1 MISSKASKKV
11 KKERKKFIIAMII
24 FAMMFFVRDVFNI
37 NIPQTIFLLVACF
50 YYIIFDLDEC
60 IAFTA
65 TLAVWGSGFQANY
78 AILFGIFAILLKKYK
93 KIVFSYEFILLIFII
108 LWEALHIFIPPFSV
122 AEYARHMVCYIIL
135 WIIIFDK
142 NTKFD
147 YPLVLITFAAVTI
160 FVLFD
165 ILAQTLA
172 FFDYSIANIISKGLR
187 FGNVHDIGG
196 GESLSLSNNQ
206 NFIGILCA
214 LSIGSLLV
222 VAFNSLNKK
231 TLISCLLGMLI
242 LVFFGLLTQS
252 KTFILLLAICIIG
265 SVFYYNKSKKLNF
278 LFFIIIASIL
288 LCAIYFITK
297 LLIPDVLNN
306 VINRFLVDDI
316 SSGRVD
322 IFRNYNDLILS
333 SDKIFFFGIGM
344 QSILEKVNVSSN
356 VPHNALQTAFLVWGF
371 LGVITVLL
379 IFILLIINA
388 RKGKK
393 TRLINYLPVILY
405 FIAIQLGHFVQIKH
419 GLMIL
424 ILCFSAIRYNTIN
437 EVMK

>member
-1 MISSKASKKV
+1 MKQIVAKD
-11 KKERKKFIIAMII
+11 RKKFVIALIV
-24 FAMMFFVRDVFNI
+24 FAALFALRYFI
-37 NIPQTIFLLVACF
+37 SIPYIFLGLACF

-65 TLAVWGSGFQANY
+65 SLAVWGSGFQANY

-147 YPLVLITFAAVTI
+147 YPLVLITFAAITL

-165 ILAQTLA
+165 ILVQTLA
-172 FFDYSIANIISKGLR
+172 LFDYSFTAIISEGLR
-187 FGNVHDIGG
+187 FGDVNDLIANQT
-196 GESLSLSNNQ
+196 LNLSNNQ
-206 NFIGILCA
+206 NFIGVLCA

-222 VAFNSLNKK
+222 VAFNNYNKK
-231 TLISCLLGMLI
+231 TLIGCLLGMLI
-242 LVFFGLLTQS
+242 LVVFGLLTQS
-252 KTFILLLAICIIG
+252 RTFILLLAICIIG

-288 LCAIYFITK
+288 LCATYFITK
-297 LLIPDVLNN
+297 LLIPNVLNN

-393 TRLINYLPVILY
+393 TRLINYLPVLLY
-405 FIAIQLGHFVQIKH
+405 FISIQLGHFVQVKH
-419 GLMIL
+419 VLMIL